1 MSTPTTQVVR
11 PAGAGH
17 ETLYVLLLCL
27 MILAV
32 AGSVV
37 LWRGESHEVSSVSSH
52 QLDARRDLS
61 ASEQGIY
68 ADLRVTLDEI
78 HLLRQEQQALP
89 TPEALAEEGF
99 APFAQDASSVSRGG
113 HAWQLLDAKAYF
125 GQSQTPTVAGS
136 FLMRLS
142 AADDAPDI
150 WLNRASNAHG
160 TGRPQRRRARKRRLA
175 ADRRAIRCRRD
186 PPAPALN
193 PRLYPRE
200 DRFPMPNSSQRSF
213 LRLLLVGLLACLLP
227 PLASADEAKRLR
239 IGITLHPYYSYVA
252 NIVGDKAEVVPLI
265 PAGFNP
271 HAYEPRAE
279 DIKRISGLD
288 VIVLNGVGHDD
299 FADRMIAASETP
311 NVPVIEA
318 NENVPLLAATGVAAR
333 GAGKVVNPHTFL
345 SISAS
350 IAQVNNIARELGKL
364 DPANAK
370 TYTENA
376 RAYGKRLRKM
386 RADALAKLTQ
396 APNAELRVATV
407 HAAYDYLLREFGLE
421 VTAVVEPAHGIEPSP
436 SQLKKTID
444 QLREL
449 DVKVIFSEMDFPS
462 TYVDTIQ
469 RESGVKLY
477 PLSHISY
484 GEYTADKYEKEMT
497 GNLNTVVRAIQ
508 ESGA

>member
-1 MSTPTTQVVR
+1 MSISSPLLRLVL
-11 PAGAGH
+11 AG
-17 ETLYVLLLCL
+17 VFSLLL
-27 MILAV
+27 
-32 AGSVV
+32 
-37 LWRGESHEVSSVSSH
+37 
-52 QLDARRDLS
+52 
-61 ASEQGIY
+61 
-68 ADLRVTLDEI
+68 
-78 HLLRQEQQALP
+78 
-89 TPEALAEEGF
+89 
-99 APFAQDASSVSRGG
+99 AP
-113 HAWQLLDAKAYF
+113 
-125 GQSQTPTVAGS
+125 
-136 FLMRLS
+136 M
-142 AADDAPDI
+142 
-150 WLNRASNAHG
+150 
-160 TGRPQRRRARKRRLA
+160 
-175 ADRRAIRCRRD
+175 
-186 PPAPALN
+186 
-193 PRLYPRE
+193 
-200 DRFPMPNSSQRSF
+200 
-213 LRLLLVGLLACLLP
+213 
-227 PLASADEAKRLR
+227 ASADATKRLR

-279 DIKRISGLD
+279 DIKRIGTLD

-299 FADRMIAASETP
+299 FADRMIATSERP
-311 NVPVIEA
+311 DIPVIEA
-318 NENVPLLAATGVAAR
+318 NANVPLLAATGNAAR

-364 DPANAK
+364 DPDNAK
-370 TYTENA
+370 TYTQNA
-376 RAYGKRLRKM
+376 RAYGKRLRQM
-386 RADALAKLTQ
+386 RADALAKLTS
-396 APNAELRVATV
+396 APNPDLRVATV

-462 TYVDTIQ
+462 SYVDTIQ

-484 GEYTADKYEKEMT
+484 GDYSAEKYEVEMT

>member
-1 MSTPTTQVVR
+1 MSISSVLRRRT
-11 PAGAGH
+11 
-17 ETLYVLLLCL
+17 LLL
-27 MILAV
+27 
-32 AGSVV
+32 
-37 LWRGESHEVSSVSSH
+37 
-52 QLDARRDLS
+52 
-61 ASEQGIY
+61 AS
-68 ADLRVTLDEI
+68 LF
-78 HLLRQEQQALP
+78 AL
-89 TPEALAEEGF
+89 
-99 APFAQDASSVSRGG
+99 
-113 HAWQLLDAKAYF
+113 
-125 GQSQTPTVAGS
+125 
-136 FLMRLS
+136 
-142 AADDAPDI
+142 
-150 WLNRASNAHG
+150 
-160 TGRPQRRRARKRRLA
+160 
-175 ADRRAIRCRRD
+175 C
-186 PPAPALN
+186 
-193 PRLYPRE
+193 
-200 DRFPMPNSSQRSF
+200 
-213 LRLLLVGLLACLLP
+213 LP
-227 PLASADEAKRLR
+227 PLVSADTAPAPLAKPLR
-239 IGITLHPYYSYVA
+239 IGITLHPYYSYVK
-252 NIVGDKAEVVPLI
+252 NIVGDRAEVVPLI

-279 DIKRISGLD
+279 DIKRIGTLD
-288 VIVLNGVGHDD
+288 VIVLNGEGHDD
-299 FADRMIAASETP
+299 FA
-311 NVPVIEA
+311 A
-318 NENVPLLAATGVAAR
+318 NQNVPLLAATGNAAR

-370 TYTENA
+370 AYTANA
-376 RAYGKRLRKM
+376 RAYGKRLRQM

-396 APNAELRVATV
+396 APNADLRVATV

-484 GEYTADKYEKEMT
+484 GDYSADKYEKEMT

-508 ESGA
+508 EAGA